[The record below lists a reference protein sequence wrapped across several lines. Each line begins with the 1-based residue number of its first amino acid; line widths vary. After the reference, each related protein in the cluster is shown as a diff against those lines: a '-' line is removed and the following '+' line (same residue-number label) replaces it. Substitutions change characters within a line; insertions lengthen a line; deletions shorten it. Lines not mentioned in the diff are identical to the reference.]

1 MNKTKWKKLG
11 KFVNNYDDILKTTIL
26 GNGLIIIF
34 KSMMTGEHFR
44 IISLAEEITTNIYIA
59 ISATKFLDEDISIK
73 MIIKEF
79 EQDD

>member
-11 KFVNNYDDILKTTIL
+11 KFVDNYDDILKTTVL

-34 KSMMTGEHFR
+34 KSMMTDEHFR

-73 MIIKEF
+73 MIIKEL
-79 EQDD
+79 E